1 LVRRVDVLISGGGM
15 VGLPL
20 GLALAQGGLKTVIAD
35 AAPPAKVLDP
45 AFDGRVSALAYASVR
60 MLGAL
65 GVWESLAPH
74 AQPIREIL
82 VTDGQAGKPA
92 SPFSLHFDAQEVG
105 AEALGHI
112 AENRHIRAALY
123 RSVEACRNLE
133 LMAPA
138 AVKSLT
144 INGGGAV
151 ARLADGE
158 EISAALVIAADGR
171 ESPLR
176 AQMGVQVIG
185 WSYPQTGIVATVEH
199 EKPHNGVAYEH
210 FLPSGPFAI
219 LPMTGN
225 RSSLV
230 WTEAKTKA
238 PALLALDEAG
248 FNEELSRRFGGHLG
262 KTTSAGP
269 RWSYPLSFHLA
280 RDFVKPR
287 FALAGDCAH
296 GIHPI
301 AGQGLNLGLKD
312 AAALAEVLL
321 DAARLGR
328 DIGALDTLKR
338 YERWR
343 RFDSFALAASTD
355 ALNRLFSNDIAPLRH
370 LRDLG
375 LGIVDSIG
383 PARRFFMRHAG
394 GDVGKLPRLMKGEAA

>member
-1 LVRRVDVLISGGGM
+1 MQRTDVVISGGGM
-15 VGLPL
+15 VGLTL
-20 GLALAQGGLKTVIAD
+20 GLALAQGGLKTLIVDI
-35 AAPPAKVLDP
+35 APPAKVLAP
-45 AFDGRVSALAYASVR
+45 TFDGRVSALAYASVR
-60 MLGAL
+60 MLTAL
-65 GVWESLAPH
+65 GVWDDLAPH

-105 AEALGHI
+105 AESLGHI
-112 AENRHIRAALY
+112 AENRHTRAALY
-123 RSVEACRNLE
+123 AAVERSKNLE
-133 LMAPA
+133 LIAPA
-138 AVKSLT
+138 MVKSLT
-144 INGGGAV
+144 VESGGATV
-151 ARLADGE
+151 RLADGTQ
-158 EISAALVIAADGR
+158 IAAPLVIAAEGR
-171 ESPLR
+171 ESSLR
-176 AQMGVQVIG
+176 SQIGINVVG

-230 WTEAKTKA
+230 WTEDQRKA
-238 PALLALDEAG
+238 PVLLALDEAG
-248 FNEELSRRFGGHLG
+248 FNEELSRRFGDHLG
-262 KTTSAGP
+262 KTKSAGP

-280 RDFVKPR
+280 RDYVRPR

-375 LGIVDSIG
+375 LGLVDAIG

-394 GDVGKLPRLMKGEAA
+394 GDIGKLPRLMKGEAA